1 MVPGLGHLR
10 GTWQQPL
17 CPSGVALGQLG
28 IKVSGESCS
37 VVSKLEPVAGVFVFE
52 LPGLPVFREV
62 NSAAVGIP
70 KLAKG
75 RQRGAAGT

>member
-1 MVPGLGHLR
+1 M
-10 GTWQQPL
+10 
-17 CPSGVALGQLG
+17 ALGQLG
-28 IKVSGESCS
+28 IKVCGESAVWGQS
-37 VVSKLEPVAGVFVFE
+37 WTRKGLEPVAGVFVFE

-70 KLAKG
+70 ELAKG

>member
-1 MVPGLGHLR
+1 MQCGGHSWTR
-10 GTWQQPL
+10 KG
-17 CPSGVALGQLG
+17 
-28 IKVSGESCS
+28 
-37 VVSKLEPVAGVFVFE
+37 LEPIAGVFVFE

-70 KLAKG
+70 TLAKG